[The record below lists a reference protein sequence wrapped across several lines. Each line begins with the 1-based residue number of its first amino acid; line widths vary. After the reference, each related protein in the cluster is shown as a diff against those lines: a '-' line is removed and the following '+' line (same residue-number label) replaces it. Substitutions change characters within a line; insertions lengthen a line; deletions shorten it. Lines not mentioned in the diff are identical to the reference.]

1 MVCVHLLPGGETVLS
16 EPPQKESVTASN
28 RTRQAKCLYCTNW
41 KVTAMAEQKKPTSP
55 ARKKPV
61 KRGPTKATALKT
73 LGLDAED
80 LKLLAQL
87 KEARAQ
93 AAEPAPEVAE
103 VKTTVPDEV
112 TNPPKTTD
120 YSATDGEDG
129 PWFIR
134 NLRNVE
140 VHFRLGRQEGQTKKR
155 TNLEPRGKRG
165 DILKI
170 ENADLTDENLITQ
183 VSYGLIEIITA
194 AEAKKAIDGQA
205 VNQQQAVH
213 PAMAMLRNELN
224 QPYKQTEVPVVGD
237 NSYTVA
243 HLTPQGGEAGA
254 LPGQGRGVDWNA
266 IHAGNAGI
274 GGNPAIVSDGFAQP
288 PEVAA
293 DVIARRKDIEG
304 PAAGL
309 GGVTVTVEPTQ
320 RT

>member
-1 MVCVHLLPGGETVLS
+1 
-16 EPPQKESVTASN
+16 
-28 RTRQAKCLYCTNW
+28 
-41 KVTAMAEQKKPTSP
+41 MAEQKKPATP

-73 LGLDAED
+73 LGLDTED
-80 LKLLAQL
+80 LELLKQL

-93 AAEPAPEVAE
+93 GERKDVTIKAEIAESAAVQQESKQGTL
-103 VKTTVPDEV
+103 KTL
-112 TNPPKTTD
+112 TD
-120 YSATDGEDG
+120 SASSGEDG

-155 TNLEPRGKRG
+155 TNLEPRGSRG

-170 ENADLTDENLITQ
+170 ENDDLNDENLITQ

-194 AEAKKAIDGQA
+194 AEARKVIDGQS

-213 PAMAMLRNELN
+213 PAMALLRNELG
-224 QPYKQTEVPVVGD
+224 QPYQQTEVPVVGD

-243 HLTPQGGEAGA
+243 HLNPQGGEAGA

-266 IHAGNAGI
+266 IHSGNAGV
-274 GGNPAIVSDGFAQP
+274 GGNPSIVSDGFAAP
-288 PEVAA
+288 PEVQA

-309 GGVTVTVEPTQ
+309 GGVKVTVEPTQ